1 MAVDQMRGAVND
13 HRPTIGA
20 MVGIVLVCHSA
31 RLAIGLTELLAQLGT
46 ESVPICVAAGTADGR
61 VGTSA
66 DLVAAAIREAD
77 DGSGVVVIPDLGSAV
92 LSVKVATEEEDPN
105 RVVMV
110 DAPFVEGAVA
120 AAVTAATGANL
131 TDVVTAAEEARQ
143 IPKF

>member
-1 MAVDQMRGAVND
+1 MRGAVND
-13 HRPTIGA
+13 HCPTIGA
-20 MVGIVLVCHSA
+20 MVGIVLVCHST

-46 ESVPICVAAGTADGR
+46 ESVPIRVAAGTADGR
-61 VGTSA
+61 LGTSA

-131 TDVVTAAEEARQ
+131 TAVVTAAEEGLTPR
-143 IPKF
+143 